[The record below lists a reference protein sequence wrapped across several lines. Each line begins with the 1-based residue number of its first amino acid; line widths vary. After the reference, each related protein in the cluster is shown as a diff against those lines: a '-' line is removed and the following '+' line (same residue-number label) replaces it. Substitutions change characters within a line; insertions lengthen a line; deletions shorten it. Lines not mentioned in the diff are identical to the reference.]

1 MNKLEKA
8 GKPDEL
14 PQAWKKAQAGG
25 QQARREFYYQVFLLD
40 PTVAKKE
47 IHKESLERLK
57 VAAYSS
63 TLPAGSTEGATL
75 IKQMQSLKEMV
86 DEEQKAL
93 CKATKPHRLWA
104 KNAGFL

>member
-1 MNKLEKA
+1 MA
-8 GKPDEL
+8 
-14 PQAWKKAQAGG
+14 A
-25 QQARREFYYQVFLLD
+25 
-40 PTVAKKE
+40 
-47 IHKESLERLK
+47 SLEALKGLRALHEESKKKYVSK

-75 IKQMQSLKEMV
+75 IKQMQSLKEIV

-93 CKATKPHRLWA
+93 CKATNPHRLWA